1 MAYLH
6 EVDAYEKDHVF
17 SQDELVA
24 LTPSDI
30 KKWMCVKAYGMP
42 EPGRPGRPSNRVQ
55 IVVNRHLEESN
66 LFLHAK

>member
-1 MAYLH
+1 MVDSYHGVLRRLMAYLH

-30 KKWMCVKAYGMP
+30 KRWMCVKAYIWG
-42 EPGRPGRPSNRVQ
+42 
-55 IVVNRHLEESN
+55 
-66 LFLHAK
+66 